1 MATISGIR
9 QHVTLPTGLGAK
21 LLGWCF
27 GSLVEWSRR
36 SHERAQLRQ
45 LDDRAL
51 ADLGLTR
58 ADILREVDKHF
69 WQR

>member
-1 MATISGIR
+1 MDTILRIR
-9 QHVTLPTGLGAK
+9 QHVALPAGLGAK
-21 LLGWCF
+21 LLGQC
-27 GSLVEWSRR
+27 LANLLEWSRR
-36 SHERAQLRQ
+36 SRERAQLRA

-51 ADLGLTR
+51 ADLGLIR